1 MAISPQAADGR
12 FDPASLWQHLQR
24 LVVHV
29 TTALESDDVV
39 DDCLDIVVE
48 QLGADRGLVLL
59 ERDDGITH
67 AVNARGAKRALTPEE
82 REEVSRTIVRRA
94 VEEDAVVAWS
104 SAEQPLDSA
113 SVLSLGIAAAMAAPL
128 RAARLA
134 TRAVLYVDFRA
145 PRMSIEPAQR
155 EFFTAAVALIGGMI
169 DQAAVTR
176 TARERLATAEGHVT
190 EARSTPPLDEL
201 LGFAGLKSVRRDVD
215 LALAGDSPVL
225 VLGESGTGKTLFAQ
239 ALAEASRRKPI
250 VRVVLG
256 GSDDLNTIASE
267 LFGHERGAFS
277 GATGKRVGL
286 VEYAHGGTLLLDEVL
301 NLPPHAQKLLLDF
314 TQFGTYRPLGY
325 DRPEPKRASVRLIAA
340 TNGDMRAAVRDGK
353 FREDLYYRIA
363 GVTVKLPPLRER
375 RSDIPTLAESTL
387 RRADPSRAWTLSLDL
402 RRQLA
407 SARYDWPGNVRE
419 LEWTLRRARD
429 LATLR
434 DPRSSEITGDDL
446 GELVGAAESVRSAEV
461 NVDPAGAWVRLQ
473 EAKAKLEEREADM
486 IRDALQRHGGVVAH
500 AAKELGVARTTLA
513 GRVEALRARNA
524 R

>member
-1 MAISPQAADGR
+1 MTDDR
-12 FDPASLWQHLQR
+12 RLEPANLWHHLQR
-24 LVVHV
+24 LVARV
-29 TTALESDDVV
+29 TTALEGESAI

-48 QLGADRGLVLL
+48 LLGADRGLVLL
-59 ERDDGITH
+59 EHDDGITH
-67 AVNARGAKRALTPEE
+67 AINARGPKRALSDGE

-94 VEEDAVVAWS
+94 IESDAVVAWS
-104 SAEQPLDSA
+104 SAEQPIDSA
-113 SVLSLGIAAAMAAPL
+113 SVLSLGIAAALAGPL
-128 RAARLA
+128 RAPGLA
-134 TRAVLYVDFRA
+134 KRGVLYVDFRA
-145 PRMSIEPAQR
+145 PRLSIEPAQR
-155 EFFTAAVALIGGMI
+155 EFFTAAVALLGGMI

-176 TARERLATAEGHVT
+176 TARERLAAAEGHVT
-190 EARSTPPLDEL
+190 EARRTPPLEEL
-201 LGFAGLKSVRRDVD
+201 LGFAGLKSVRPNVD

-225 VLGESGTGKTLFAQ
+225 VLGESGSGKTLFAQ
-239 ALAEASRRKPI
+239 ALAEASGRKPI

-325 DRPEPKRASVRLIAA
+325 DRAEPKRASVRLIAA

-375 RSDIPTLAESTL
+375 RSDIPAIAESAL
-387 RRADPSRAWTLSLDL
+387 RRADLTRVWTLSLDL

-407 SARYDWPGNVRE
+407 SAKYDWPGNVRE
-419 LEWTLRRARD
+419 LEWTMRRARD
-429 LATLR
+429 RAVLR
-434 DPRSSEITGDDL
+434 DAGTNEIMVDDL
-446 GELVGAAESVRSAEV
+446 GELVGAAESVRGAELST
-461 NVDPAGAWVRLQ
+461 DPADAWLRLQ
-473 EAKAKLEEREADM
+473 EAKAKLEEREGEM
-486 IRDALQRHGGVVAH
+486 LREVLERHDGVVAH
-500 AAKELGVARTTLA
+500 AAKELGIARTTLA
-513 GRVEALRARNA
+513 GRVEALRGRNA